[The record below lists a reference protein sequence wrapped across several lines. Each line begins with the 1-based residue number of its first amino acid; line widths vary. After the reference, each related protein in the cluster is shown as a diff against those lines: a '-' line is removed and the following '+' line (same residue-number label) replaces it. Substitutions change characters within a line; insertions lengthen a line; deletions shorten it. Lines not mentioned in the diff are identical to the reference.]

1 MRMRKF
7 MTVFVAMLAL
17 ALIAGLFFVSI
28 WGENKKR
35 QTQLTDFKADVVASG
50 FTLLPGKN
58 NPSIDDDTSGT
69 GKKAKTKTTLEA
81 LVVVKGCT
89 VELARDYDEPR
100 NAGKRHGRTIE
111 IYELDEALR
120 GRDEIEING
129 APSSPTPDGVEKYL
143 ASKGDK
149 FKYCLTA

>member
-7 MTVFVAMLAL
+7 VTVSVVTLVLVLLVGFTVFA
-17 ALIAGLFFVSI
+17 I
-28 WGENKKR
+28 WYGNNER
-35 QTQLTDFKADVVASG
+35 QTQLADFKADVVASG

-58 NPSIDDDTSGT
+58 NPSIDSKKTSS
-69 GKKAKTKTTLEA
+69 KTKTTFEA

-89 VELARDYDEPR
+89 VELEREFDEPS
-100 NAGKRHGRTIE
+100 NAGKRNGRTIE
-111 IYELDEALR
+111 LYELDEALR

-129 APSSPTPDGVEKYL
+129 APNSPMPDGVAEYL

-149 FKYCLTA
+149 FKYCLQA